1 MLFNTHFFIF
11 IFLPLSLIVFHTL
24 SKLKLH
30 HLKFEFLIIAS
41 LFFYSWWS
49 PKYLFL
55 LLGSISANY
64 ILGKWILKKRNNFK
78 LVIGIFFNL
87 IVIGYY
93 KYTNFFIENINLIF
107 ETNYILETIILP
119 LGISFFTFQQI
130 TYLVDCNNN
139 KVAKT
144 NLMRYFLYVSFF
156 PQMIAG
162 PIVRHNFL
170 MPQIL
175 ENQNK
180 DVNYNF
186 LNIGI
191 TTFTIGL
198 FKKVVLADTLSKFAN
213 PFFYFSET
221 GYILN
226 FFDAWAGALIYTFQ
240 LYFDFSG
247 YSDMAL
253 GIGLMFGF
261 ILPVNFY
268 SPFKAK
274 NISEFWICWHVTL
287 SNLVRNYLYFP
298 LSIYFTRKSVQENY
312 NIYRNFLQSLIIP
325 TIISFFLIGLWHG
338 AGWNFVIFGII
349 NGIYIIIYNLW
360 VAFKKKYKI
369 KDNTNLINNLMSQ
382 GFTFISIVVAL
393 IFFRSTNLDNSYHY
407 LKSIFGLGKF
417 DLIDIFQV
425 GIFAAQPYNGI
436 FLLLISSFIVFL
448 FPNTQESVFSQ
459 VKSEVNKDN
468 VIIKRKSFIS
478 LKWKPNIAWGLIISS
493 MFLTSVIFLNR
504 KSEFIYFQF

>member
-107 ETNYILETIILP
+107 ETNHILETIILP

-170 MPQIL
+170 MP
-175 ENQNK
+175 
-180 DVNYNF
+180 
-186 LNIGI
+186 
-191 TTFTIGL
+191 
-198 FKKVVLADTLSKFAN
+198 
-213 PFFYFSET
+213 
-221 GYILN
+221 
-226 FFDAWAGALIYTFQ
+226 
-240 LYFDFSG
+240 
-247 YSDMAL
+247 
-253 GIGLMFGF
+253 
-261 ILPVNFY
+261 
-268 SPFKAK
+268 
-274 NISEFWICWHVTL
+274 
-287 SNLVRNYLYFP
+287 
-298 LSIYFTRKSVQENY
+298 
-312 NIYRNFLQSLIIP
+312 SL
-325 TIISFFLIGLWHG
+325 
-338 AGWNFVIFGII
+338 
-349 NGIYIIIYNLW
+349 
-360 VAFKKKYKI
+360 
-369 KDNTNLINNLMSQ
+369 
-382 GFTFISIVVAL
+382 
-393 IFFRSTNLDNSYHY
+393 
-407 LKSIFGLGKF
+407 
-417 DLIDIFQV
+417 
-425 GIFAAQPYNGI
+425 
-436 FLLLISSFIVFL
+436 
-448 FPNTQESVFSQ
+448 
-459 VKSEVNKDN
+459 
-468 VIIKRKSFIS
+468 
-478 LKWKPNIAWGLIISS
+478 
-493 MFLTSVIFLNR
+493 
-504 KSEFIYFQF
+504 